1 MVPYVKEKFIHR
13 SSGTFE
19 KDYDN
24 LKSLLSLSKEVEKNK
39 MYSIYSFT
47 HYISIL

>member
-24 LKSLLSLSKEVEKNK
+24 LKSLLNLSKEVENK